1 MTKAEKL
8 FHKIA
13 AELPHAK
20 EGKMF
25 GALCIKA
32 LNGKVAAMFWKDNMI
47 FKLDGKAGQEALKL
61 EGAHVGVHIYDHSKL
76 MTGWVQIP
84 FKLAAQWKKYS
95 KSALANLQ

>member
-13 AELPHAK
+13 DELPNAK

-25 GALCIKA
+25 GAFCIKA

-47 FKLDGKAGQEALKL
+47 FKLDGKAEQEALNLK
-61 EGAHVGVHIYDHSKL
+61 GAHVGVHIYDPSKL

-84 FKLAAQWKKYS
+84 FQQSNQWKKFTN
-95 KSALANLQ
+95 SALNNLR

>member
-25 GALCIKA
+25 GAFCVKG
-32 LNGKVAAMFWKDNMI
+32 LNGKVAAMFWKDSMI
-47 FKLDGKAGQEALKL
+47 FKLEGKTQQEALKL
-61 EGAHVGVHIYDHSKL
+61 EGAHVGVHIYDPSKL
-76 MTGWVQIP
+76 MTGWVQMP
-84 FKLAAQWKKYS
+84 YKLAAQWKKYT
-95 KSALANLQ
+95 KSALDNLL

>member
-13 AELPHAK
+13 DELPNAK

-25 GALCIKA
+25 GAFCVKA
-32 LNGKVAAMFWKDNMI
+32 LNGKVAAMFWKDDMI
-47 FKLDGKAGQEALKL
+47 FKLDKKAEQEALNLK
-61 EGAHVGVHIYDHSKL
+61 GAHVGVHIYDPSKL

-84 FKLAAQWKKYS
+84 FQQSDQWKKFTAA
-95 KSALANLQ
+95 ALNNLR